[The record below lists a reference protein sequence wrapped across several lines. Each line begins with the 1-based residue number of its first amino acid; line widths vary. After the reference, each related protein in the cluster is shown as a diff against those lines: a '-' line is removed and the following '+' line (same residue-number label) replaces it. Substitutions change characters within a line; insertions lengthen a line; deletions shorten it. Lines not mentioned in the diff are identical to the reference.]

1 MTVKLN
7 ADELCEAVDYIE
19 EHLVGWW
26 WTIHLNKDTFEI
38 TLGPDLS
45 ASAFDRQFLK
55 TREGDNGFAK
65 TWENTVVLK
74 TAARELVAEAR
85 DQLSRFSPSNNPP
98 DPILEQPKPVRRNWS
113 GRYNCTRFLTS
124 AFRNIT
130 TISKRAPVRQV
141 MVGSCWRSADASIR
155 TKTLSWDVDM
165 TDPDANIGNAL
176 VEAVWQ
182 YASAT
187 MC

>member
-1 MTVKLN
+1 MKLN

-55 TREGDNGFAK
+55 TREGDSGFTHA
-65 TWENTVVLK
+65 WDNTVVLK
-74 TAARELVAEAR
+74 DAARDLVGIAR
-85 DQLSRFSPSNNPP
+85 DKLLHFTPEMGKHA
-98 DPILEQPKPVRRNWS
+98 PILEPPKPVRRNRPDVYGCS
-113 GRYNCTRFLTS
+113 RFLTG

-155 TKTLSWDVDM
+155 TKTLSWDADM

-176 VEAVWQ
+176 HEAVWQ
-182 YASAT
+182 YTSAIT
-187 MC
+187 C